1 MTAGANPSDR
11 IWEAIDREKRRD
23 GLLKRVSIA
32 AWTATLVLVT
42 VLLVIG
48 GIAAAQMV
56 RAAVEGAVPWITVL
70 GTVMPL
76 IVILGVLTVLIAV
89 ISTIAIFL
97 RMRTAT
103 LQEIQLRLAALEEAL
118 VQGSTQPPG

>member
-1 MTAGANPSDR
+1 MIAGANPSNR

-23 GLLKRVSIA
+23 ALLKRVSMA
-32 AWTATLVLVT
+32 AWAATLVLVT

-48 GIAAAQMV
+48 GISAAQMV
-56 RAAVEGAVPWITVL
+56 RAAVEGAVPWATVL
-70 GTVMPL
+70 GTVIPL
-76 IVILGVLTVLIAV
+76 IVVLGVLTVLIAV
-89 ISTIAIFL
+89 VSTVAIFL

-118 VQGSTQPPG
+118 MRGSPS

>member
-11 IWEAIDREKRRD
+11 IWAAIDREKRRD
-23 GLLKRVSIA
+23 ALLKRVSIA
-32 AWTATLVLVT
+32 AWAATLVLVS

-48 GIAAAQMV
+48 GISAAQMV
-56 RAAVEGAVPWITVL
+56 RAAIEGAVPWVTVL
-70 GTVMPL
+70 GTVLPL

-89 ISTIAIFL
+89 LSTIAIFL

-103 LQEIQLRLAALEEAL
+103 LQEIQLRLAALEETL
-118 VQGSTQPPG
+118 VRGSAKTSG